1 MQKAHF
7 HSEHVIIN
15 VKKWYC
21 DTHLLWIK
29 PENAQAHKAKKKGQ
43 HPLKKINKTSPKM
56 ARDKDEEHKELN
68 IKRLGNR
75 IKATMMSLKYMQT
88 QR

>member
-1 MQKAHF
+1 
-7 HSEHVIIN
+7 
-15 VKKWYC
+15 
-21 DTHLLWIK
+21 
-29 PENAQAHKAKKKGQ
+29 
-43 HPLKKINKTSPKM
+43 M

-75 IKATMMSLKYMQT
+75 IKATMMSLKYTQT